1 MIASVRG
8 VRQTIANF
16 TAIAGRRVFKTLA
29 LGAIAHYIDIGI
41 VMPCCS

>member
-16 TAIAGRRVFKTLA
+16 TAIAGRRVFKTLT
-29 LGAIAHYIDIGI
+29 LGAVAHYIDID
-41 VMPCCS
+41 MPCCS